1 MLRYGVSPIYVVLTA
16 GVSVKD
22 TADVIVVGGGGV
34 GLGIALAAARRGL
47 SVALVA
53 EHRAGEA
60 FPAAAGILA
69 PPSLEMGERS
79 AAGPEHAF
87 AVAAR
92 DRYPSYLMEL
102 AEQSGIAVPLNR
114 LGLLHVVLED
124 DKAARHAAMT
134 FPDTEWLD
142 RPSLAALEPALGH
155 AAGARL
161 FHGDG
166 AVDNVALL
174 QAMEVAVARSARV
187 RQTGAPARALAV
199 ERRGVACQLRD
210 GEWVRGEQLVLAA
223 GAWSPLI
230 EGLPRPLPVE
240 PLRGQMISLAA
251 SPLRHVAYGDEGY
264 LVPRGEMT
272 LVGATMEHAAFD
284 VSTTADGVA
293 GLKAAAAAL
302 CPALAPLPVARA
314 WAGLRPV
321 SPDFLPIIGR
331 DPDHAAL
338 IYACGHSR
346 NGVLMAP
353 LTADCVAALLVGQ
366 APPASLAAFG
376 IERFELTVEAATT
389 G

>member
-1 MLRYGVSPIYVVLTA
+1 LNHS
-16 GVSVKD
+16 
-22 TADVIVVGGGGV
+22 ADVVVVGGGGV
-34 GLGIALAAARRGL
+34 GLGIALAAAGRGL
-47 SVALVA
+47 SVLLVA

-69 PPSLEMGERS
+69 PPSLEMVGH
-79 AAGPEHAF
+79 ATTGPEHTF

-92 DRYPSYLMEL
+92 DRYPGYLVEL
-102 AEQSGIAVPLNR
+102 AEQSGIVVALNR
-114 LGLLHVVLED
+114 LGLLQVVLDETG
-124 DKAARHAAMT
+124 AERRASANVPGST
-134 FPDTEWLD
+134 WLD
-142 RPSLAALEPALGH
+142 RQALASLEPALEH

-161 FHGDG
+161 FHDDG

-174 QAMEVAVARSARV
+174 QALEVAVARCARIRHARSSARAV
-187 RQTGAPARALAV
+187 RIQ
-199 ERRGVACQLRD
+199 RRGITCDLAD
-210 GEWVRGEQLVLAA
+210 GTHADGDQLVLAA

-240 PLRGQMISLAA
+240 PLRGQMISIAA
-251 SPLRHVAYGDEGY
+251 SPLRHVAYGDDGY
-264 LVPRGEMT
+264 LVPRGDMT

-284 VSTTADGVA
+284 VSTTAEGVA
-293 GLKAAAAAL
+293 GLMAAAAQL
-302 CPALAPLPVARA
+302 CPALSGLPIAKA

-331 DPDHAAL
+331 DPDNPSL

-353 LTADCVAALLVGQ
+353 LTSDCVAALLVGET
-366 APPASLAAFG
+366 PPASLAAFG

>member
-1 MLRYGVSPIYVVLTA
+1 MIQA
-16 GVSVKD
+16 
-22 TADVIVVGGGGV
+22 ADVVVVGGGGV
-34 GLGIALAAARRGL
+34 GLGIALAAADRGL
-47 SVALVA
+47 SVLLVA
-53 EHRAGEA
+53 EHRTGEA

-69 PPSLEMGERS
+69 PPSLEMADRS
-79 AAGPEHAF
+79 AVGPEHTF

-92 DRYPSYLMEL
+92 DRYPGYLVEL
-102 AEQSGIAVPLNR
+102 TERSGIAVSLNR
-114 LGLLHVVLED
+114 LGLLHVVLDEA
-124 DKAARHAAMT
+124 KAARQAPVAI
-134 FPDTEWLD
+134 PGSDWLD
-142 RPSLAALEPALGH
+142 RRALSALEPALGH

-161 FHGDG
+161 FPDDG

-174 QAMEVAVARSARV
+174 HALEIAVARFARI
-187 RQTGAPARALAV
+187 RKLDGFARAIRAGKHGVTCELDN
-199 ERRGVACQLRD
+199 ERVSA
-210 GEWVRGEQLVLAA
+210 EQIVLAA

-251 SPLRHVAYGDEGY
+251 SPLRHVAYGDDGY
-264 LVPRGEMT
+264 LVPRGDMT

-284 VSTTADGVA
+284 VSTTVEGVA
-293 GLKAAAAAL
+293 GLRSAAADL
-302 CPALAPLPVARA
+302 CPALAGLPVAKA

-331 DPDHAAL
+331 DPDQPSL

-353 LTADCVAALLVGQ
+353 LTADCVAALLVGER
-366 APPASLAAFG
+366 PPASLAPFG

>member
-1 MLRYGVSPIYVVLTA
+1 MSH
-16 GVSVKD
+16 S
-22 TADVIVVGGGGV
+22 ADVVVVGGGGV
-34 GLGIALAAARRGL
+34 GLGIALAAAGRGL
-47 SVALVA
+47 SVLLVA

-69 PPSLEMGERS
+69 PPSLEMAHQSTSG
-79 AAGPEHAF
+79 AEHTF

-92 DRYPSYLMEL
+92 DRYPGYLAEL
-102 AEQSGIAVPLNR
+102 AEQSGIEVSLNR
-114 LGLLHVVLED
+114 LGLLHVVLDE
-124 DKAARHAAMT
+124 AEAGRRSSASIPGST
-134 FPDTEWLD
+134 WLD
-142 RPSLAALEPALGH
+142 RQALLSLEPALGH

-161 FHGDG
+161 FHDDG

-174 QAMEVAVARSARV
+174 HALEVAVARCAGV
-187 RQTGAPARALAV
+187 RQTHSSARAV
-199 ERRGVACQLRD
+199 RFRRHGVTCELGD
-210 GEWVRGEQLVLAA
+210 GTHADGDQLVLAA
-223 GAWSPLI
+223 GAWSPLV

-240 PLRGQMISLAA
+240 PLRGQMISIAA

-264 LVPRGEMT
+264 LVPRGDMT

-284 VSTTADGVA
+284 VSTTAEGVA
-293 GLKAAAAAL
+293 GLTAAAAAL
-302 CPALAPLPVARA
+302 CPALAGLPVAKA

-331 DPDHAAL
+331 DPDNPSL

-353 LTADCVAALLVGQ
+353 LTADCVAALLVGET
-366 APPASLAAFG
+366 PPASLAAFG
-376 IERFELTVEAATT
+376 ISRFELTVEAATT

>member
-1 MLRYGVSPIYVVLTA
+1 MALVSA
-16 GVSVKD
+16 VSE

-34 GLGIALAAARRGL
+34 GLGIALAAAGRGL

-69 PPSLEMGERS
+69 PPSLEMGEQS
-79 AAGPEHAF
+79 ATGPEHTF

-92 DRYPSYLMEL
+92 DRYPSYLTEL

-114 LGLLHVVLED
+114 AGLLHVVLDEA
-124 DKAARHAAMT
+124 KAAQHAGASI
-134 FPDTEWLD
+134 PGTEWLD
-142 RPSLAALEPALGH
+142 QAALAALEPSLAH

-161 FHGDG
+161 FPEDG
-166 AVDNVALL
+166 SVDNVMLLHAL
-174 QAMEVAVARSARV
+174 EVAVARCARV
-187 RQTGAPARALAV
+187 RQLSSPAEAITIKGHGVGCRL
-199 ERRGVACQLRD
+199 RGGDRVS
-210 GEWVRGEQLVLAA
+210 GEQLVLAA

-230 EGLPRPLPVE
+230 LGLPRPLPVE
-240 PLRGQMISLAA
+240 PLRGQMISIAA
-251 SPLRHVAYGDEGY
+251 SPLRHVAYGDDGY
-264 LVPRGEMT
+264 LVPRGDMT
-272 LVGATMEHAAFD
+272 LVGATMERTAFD

-293 GLKAAAAAL
+293 GLRAAAASL
-302 CPALAPLPVARA
+302 CPVLAPLPVARA

-331 DPDHAAL
+331 DPDQPAL

-353 LTADCVAALLVGQ
+353 LTADCVAALLVGE
-366 APPASLAAFG
+366 APPASLSAFG

>member
-1 MLRYGVSPIYVVLTA
+1 MR
-16 GVSVKD
+16 

-34 GLGIALAAARRGL
+34 GLGIALAAAGKGL
-47 SVALVA
+47 SVLLVA

-69 PPSLEMGERS
+69 PPSLEMSGRS
-79 AAGPEHAF
+79 AAGPEHTF

-92 DRYPSYLMEL
+92 DRYPSYLIEL
-102 AEQSGIAVPLNR
+102 AEQSGIAVPINR
-114 LGLLHVVLED
+114 LGLLHIVLDETRAPRE
-124 DKAARHAAMT
+124 AAIAIPGT
-134 FPDTEWLD
+134 TWLD
-142 RPSLAALEPALGH
+142 RAALAALEPSLGH
-155 AAGARL
+155 ASGARL
-161 FHGDG
+161 FPDDG
-166 AVDNVALL
+166 AVDNVVLL
-174 QAMEVAVARSARV
+174 QALEVAVARCARV
-187 RQTGAPARALAV
+187 RQLTGPARGIRVAQH
-199 ERRGVACQLRD
+199 EVACELGD
-210 GEWVRGEQLVLAA
+210 GTRVSGEQLVLAA

-251 SPLRHVAYGDEGY
+251 SPVRHVVYGDDGY
-264 LVPRGEMT
+264 LVPRGDMT

-284 VSTTADGVA
+284 VSTTEEGVA
-293 GLKAAAAAL
+293 GLRAAAAEL
-302 CPALAPLPVARA
+302 CPALSGLPVAKA

-331 DPDHAAL
+331 DPDSPSL

-353 LTADCVAALLVGQ
+353 LTADCVAALLVGET
-366 APPASLAAFG
+366 PPESLAAFG

>member
-1 MLRYGVSPIYVVLTA
+1 M
-16 GVSVKD
+16 
-22 TADVIVVGGGGV
+22 TADVIVIGGGGV
-34 GLGIALAAARRGL
+34 GLSIALAAAGRGL
-47 SVALVA
+47 SVLLVA

-69 PPSLEMGERS
+69 PPSLEMVGRS

-92 DRYPSYLMEL
+92 DRYPSYLIEL
-102 AEQSGIAVPLNR
+102 AEQSGVAVPINR
-114 LGLLHVVLED
+114 LGLLHIVLD
-124 DKAARHAAMT
+124 DAGALEQAVIDIPGT
-134 FPDTEWLD
+134 TWLD
-142 RPSLAALEPALGH
+142 RGALAALEPSLAH

-161 FHGDG
+161 FPEDG
-166 AVDNVALL
+166 AVDNVVLLRALE
-174 QAMEVAVARSARV
+174 MGVARCARV
-187 RQTGAPARALAV
+187 RQLSGPARGIRIEPNAI
-199 ERRGVACQLRD
+199 ACEIG
-210 GEWVRGEQLVLAA
+210 GEWVGAEQLVLAA

-251 SPLRHVAYGDEGY
+251 SPVRHVVYGHDGY
-264 LVPRGEMT
+264 LVPRGDMT

-284 VSTTADGVA
+284 VSTTEAGVA
-293 GLKAAAAAL
+293 GLRAAAADL
-302 CPALAPLPVARA
+302 CPALAGLPVAKA

-331 DPDHAAL
+331 DPDSPSL

-353 LTADCVAALLVGQ
+353 LTADCVAALLVGET
-366 APPASLAAFG
+366 PPASLAAFG
-376 IERFELTVEAATT
+376 IERFVLTVEAATT

>member
-1 MLRYGVSPIYVVLTA
+1 M
-16 GVSVKD
+16 K

-34 GLGIALAAARRGL
+34 GLGIALAAAGRGL
-47 SVALVA
+47 SVVLVA

-69 PPSLEMGERS
+69 PPSLEMVGRS

-92 DRYPSYLMEL
+92 NRYPSYLIEL
-102 AEQSGIAVPLNR
+102 AEQSGVAVPINR
-114 LGLLHVVLED
+114 LGLLHIVLD
-124 DKAARHAAMT
+124 DARALEQAAIDIPGT
-134 FPDTEWLD
+134 TWLD
-142 RPSLAALEPALGH
+142 RAALAALEPSLAH

-161 FHGDG
+161 FTEDG
-166 AVDNVALL
+166 AVDNVVLLRAL
-174 QAMEVAVARSARV
+174 EIGVARCARV
-187 RQTGAPARALAV
+187 RQLSGPARAIRI
-199 ERRGVACQLRD
+199 EQHSITCEIGG
-210 GEWVRGEQLVLAA
+210 GESVSAEQLVLAA
-223 GAWSPLI
+223 GAWSSLI

-251 SPLRHVAYGDEGY
+251 SPVRHVVYGHDGY
-264 LVPRGEMT
+264 LVPRGDMT

-284 VSTTADGVA
+284 VSTTAEGVA
-293 GLKAAAAAL
+293 GLRAAAAEL
-302 CPALAPLPVARA
+302 CPALAGLPVAKA

-331 DPDHAAL
+331 DPDSPSL

-353 LTADCVAALLVGQ
+353 LTGDCVAALLVGET
-366 APPASLAAFG
+366 PPASLAAFG
-376 IERFELTVEAATT
+376 IERFALTVEAATT

>member
-1 MLRYGVSPIYVVLTA
+1 MA
-16 GVSVKD
+16 N
-22 TADVIVVGGGGV
+22 VIVVGGGGV
-34 GLGIALAAARRGL
+34 GLSIALAAAGRGL
-47 SVALVA
+47 SVVLVA

-69 PPSLEMGERS
+69 PPSLEMVDRS

-92 DRYPSYLMEL
+92 DRYPSYLIEL
-102 AEQSGIAVPLNR
+102 AEQSGVAVPINR
-114 LGLLHVVLED
+114 LGLLHIVLD
-124 DKAARHAAMT
+124 DAGAVEQAAMHIPGT
-134 FPDTEWLD
+134 TWLD
-142 RPSLAALEPALGH
+142 RAALAALEPSLAH

-161 FHGDG
+161 FPEDG
-166 AVDNVALL
+166 AVDNVVLLRALE
-174 QAMEVAVARSARV
+174 MGVARSARI
-187 RQTGAPARALAV
+187 RQLSGPARGIRIEPNAI
-199 ERRGVACQLRD
+199 ACEIG
-210 GEWVRGEQLVLAA
+210 GEWVSAEQLVLAA

-251 SPLRHVAYGDEGY
+251 SPVRHVVYGHDGY
-264 LVPRGEMT
+264 LVPRGDMT

-284 VSTTADGVA
+284 VSTTAEGVA
-293 GLKAAAAAL
+293 GLRAAAAKL
-302 CPALAPLPVARA
+302 CPALAGLPVAKA

-331 DPDHAAL
+331 DPDSPSL

-353 LTADCVAALLVGQ
+353 LTADCVAALLVGET
-366 APPASLAAFG
+366 PPASLAAFG
-376 IERFELTVEAATT
+376 IERFELTVDAATT

>member
-1 MLRYGVSPIYVVLTA
+1 M
-16 GVSVKD
+16 K

-34 GLGIALAAARRGL
+34 GLGIALAAAGRGL

-69 PPSLEMGERS
+69 PPSLEMVDRS

-92 DRYPSYLMEL
+92 DRYPSYLIEL

-114 LGLLHVVLED
+114 LGLLHIVLD
-124 DKAARHAAMT
+124 DARAVEQAAVAIPGT
-134 FPDTEWLD
+134 TWLD
-142 RPSLAALEPALGH
+142 RDALAALEPSLAH

-161 FHGDG
+161 FPEDG
-166 AVDNVALL
+166 AVDNVVLL
-174 QAMEVAVARSARV
+174 QALEIAVARCARV
-187 RQTGAPARALAV
+187 RQAAGSARGIRIEPNGVSCDLGDGWVTGA
-199 ERRGVACQLRD
+199 
-210 GEWVRGEQLVLAA
+210 QLVLAA
-223 GAWSPLI
+223 GAWSSLI

-251 SPLRHVAYGDEGY
+251 SPVRHVVYGHDGY
-264 LVPRGEMT
+264 LVPRGDMT

-284 VSTTADGVA
+284 VSTTAEGVA
-293 GLKAAAAAL
+293 GLRAAAAEL
-302 CPALAPLPVARA
+302 CPALAGLPVAKA

-331 DPDHAAL
+331 DPDSPSL

-353 LTADCVAALLVGQ
+353 LTADCVAALLVGET
-366 APPASLAAFG
+366 PPASLAAFG
-376 IERFELTVEAATT
+376 IERFALTAEAATT

>member
-1 MLRYGVSPIYVVLTA
+1 MTGS
-16 GVSVKD
+16 
-22 TADVIVVGGGGV
+22 ADVIVVGGGGV
-34 GLGIALAAARRGL
+34 GLGIALAAAGRGL
-47 SVALVA
+47 SVLLVA

-69 PPSLEMGERS
+69 PPSLEMAHQSTTG
-79 AAGPEHAF
+79 AEHTF
-87 AVAAR
+87 ALAAR
-92 DRYPSYLMEL
+92 DRYPGYLLEL
-102 AEQSGIAVPLNR
+102 AEQSGIEVSLNR
-114 LGLLHVVLED
+114 LGLLHVVLDE
-124 DKAARHAAMT
+124 AEAGRRSSANIPGST
-134 FPDTEWLD
+134 WLD
-142 RPSLAALEPALGH
+142 RQGLASLEPALGH

-161 FHGDG
+161 FHDDG

-174 QAMEVAVARSARV
+174 QALEVAVARCVHV
-187 RQTGAPARALAV
+187 RQTRGSARAITV
-199 ERRGVACQLRD
+199 GRHGVTCELSEGDRVSA
-210 GEWVRGEQLVLAA
+210 GQLVLAA

-240 PLRGQMISLAA
+240 PLRGQMISIAA
-251 SPLRHVAYGDEGY
+251 NPLRHVAYGDDGY
-264 LVPRGEMT
+264 LVPRGDMT

-284 VSTTADGVA
+284 VSTTAEGVA
-293 GLKAAAAAL
+293 GLTAAAAEL
-302 CPALAPLPVARA
+302 CPALAGLPVAKA

-331 DPDHAAL
+331 DPDYPSL

-353 LTADCVAALLVGQ
+353 LTADCVAALLVGET
-366 APPASLAAFG
+366 PPASLAAFG